1 MSALIV
7 MAVLA
12 AGPCFEVKEP
22 TPGWKRIELRPE
34 TAHLS
39 SFDDLPQFRSGER
52 VKIVER
58 DTRLYRAGQAI
69 GGSTEFELE
78 LPSGTQAVTVSFK
91 ESLRGAKVDV
101 TSWGMNI
108 VNEKRVRGEQL
119 SFSWGATDVNRVWVR
134 VHQHLREPPVLM
146 EVAAERLVLP
156 AELGLPSAFA
166 TPRSLYFF
174 QAEPGQRVML
184 CDNPNRQLEV
194 TRDAVSANASVV
206 TVKAS
211 R

>member
-1 MSALIV
+1 MSALVV

-12 AGPCFEVKEP
+12 AGPCFELKEP
-22 TPGWKRIELRPE
+22 TAGWKRVELPSE
-34 TAHLS
+34 TSRLS
-39 SFDDLPQFRSGER
+39 AVDDVPQFRSGER

-58 DTRLYRAGQAI
+58 DSGLYRAGQAV

-78 LPSGTQAVTVSFK
+78 LPSGTQRVTVRFK
-91 ESLRGAKVDV
+91 DSLRGAKVDV

-108 VNEKRVRGEQL
+108 VNEQRVRGEQL
-119 SFSWGATDVNRVWVR
+119 SFSWGATDVSRVWVR

-146 EVAAERLVLP
+146 EVEAERLVLP
-156 AELGLPSAFA
+156 AQLGLPSTFA

-184 CDNPNRQLEV
+184 CDDANQRLQV
-194 TRDAVSANASVV
+194 TREAVSSSASVV